1 MVENRTDHEES
12 SRSPRAIAHS
22 IPENEGKVADYEL
35 NLFRNASL
43 ADIQFL
49 FNHIDRTIL
58 DRVIKYLL
66 DAPRVFIVG
75 AGENHATA
83 MFMSYRGSREFP
95 DWYVLTPSDQCS
107 KQLMKQAATGDVVF
121 AISTCPS
128 HDKNPYKDYTIQ
140 IAKRARDK
148 GAKVVAIVDQTDQ
161 TLSAFANDV
170 LFVPFHGEVLRSH
183 VVSAVLIETIVGVT
197 VIRSDF

>member
-1 MVENRTDHEES
+1 
-12 SRSPRAIAHS
+12 
-22 IPENEGKVADYEL
+22 
-35 NLFRNASL
+35 
-43 ADIQFL
+43 
-49 FNHIDRTIL
+49 
-58 DRVIKYLL
+58 
-66 DAPRVFIVG
+66 
-75 AGENHATA
+75 
-83 MFMSYRGSREFP
+83 
-95 DWYVLTPSDQCS
+95 
-107 KQLMKQAATGDVVF
+107 MKQAATGDVVF

-128 HDKNPYKDYTIQ
+128 HEKNPYKDYTIQ